1 MKYCRNFL
9 EVVCTS
15 CQQGDMQM
23 QGEGQ
28 MGLFG
33 GVGPVLGGTA
43 GGKDY
48 SLATMLKRAEHKQSG
63 FYHVTLP
70 RSS

>member
-1 MKYCRNFL
+1 
-9 EVVCTS
+9 
-15 CQQGDMQM
+15 
-23 QGEGQ
+23 

-48 SLATMLKRAEHKQSG
+48 SLATMLERAEHKQSG
-63 FYHVTLP
+63 STVSPCLVPLLRFLFSTT
-70 RSS
+70 